1 MSAVVATIR
10 RGAITVSSKVHAMP
24 DPSEIRVSD
33 QERERAAEEIRQHY
47 AVGRLSE
54 DELTERVQAAYDART
69 QSDLDALRTDLPR
82 LPANRTEHRHELD
95 ERRRV
100 ARRHLIQRTGG
111 ALIPFVIC
119 LFIWAASGAGPFWP
133 IWAALPAVIVLV
145 NGGWQLYG
153 PAPEL
158 DGVDKEKAH
167 RDERA
172 ERRHAHRDRPG
183 R

>member
-1 MSAVVATIR
+1 
-10 RGAITVSSKVHAMP
+10 MP

-82 LPANRTEHRHELD
+82 LPANRTANRQELD
-95 ERRRV
+95 ERRSV
-100 ARRHLIQRTGG
+100 ARRHLVQRTGG

-119 LFIWAASGAGPFWP
+119 VFIWAASGAGGFWP
-133 IWAALPAVIVLV
+133 IWTALPAVIVLV
-145 NGGWQLYG
+145 SGGWQLYG

-158 DGVDKEKAH
+158 DRLEQKTTN
-167 RDERA
+167 RDERSQ
-172 ERRHAHRDRPG
+172 
-183 R
+183 

>member
-1 MSAVVATIR
+1 
-10 RGAITVSSKVHAMP
+10 MP
-24 DPSEIRVSD
+24 DPPEIRVSD

-54 DELTERVQAAYDART
+54 DELTERVQAAYAART
-69 QSDLDALRTDLPR
+69 QSDLDALRSDLPP
-82 LPANRTEHRHELD
+82 LPANRTEHKHQLD

-100 ARRHLIQRTGG
+100 ARRHLIQQTGG

-119 LFIWAASGAGPFWP
+119 MFIWAASGAGYFWP
-133 IWAALPAVIVLV
+133 MWAALPAVIVLV
-145 NGGWQLYG
+145 HGGWQLYG

-158 DGVDKEKAH
+158 DRVERETAH

-172 ERRHAHRDRPG
+172 ERRHAHRDR
-183 R
+183 RAR